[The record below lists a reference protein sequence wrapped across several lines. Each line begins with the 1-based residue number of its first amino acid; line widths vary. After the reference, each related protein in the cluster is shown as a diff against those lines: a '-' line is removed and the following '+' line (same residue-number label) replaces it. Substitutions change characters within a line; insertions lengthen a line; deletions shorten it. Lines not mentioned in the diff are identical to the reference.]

1 MKKILM
7 IVGLLASTT
16 AIFAQKAK
24 EKNTYS
30 FGVQTL
36 IPVGSE
42 SSTVLNGVTVQAEKA
57 VSKNVK
63 LTLSGSA
70 NGSLNFKDNSV
81 IAFPVLGGLKLGL
94 DDSKKLSLGLAAGAT
109 FYNLAGSS
117 AKFTYSPTLNVDA
130 RKYSVSLIYLG
141 TVLDGSKNQSSVGLG
156 VAYKL

>member
-16 AIFAQKAK
+16 AVFAQKAK

-36 IPVGSE
+36 VPVGVGTT
-42 SSTVLNGVTVQAEKA
+42 TVLNGLTVQAERK
-57 VSKNVK
+57 VSNNAK

-70 NGSLNFKDNSV
+70 NGLLNFKDNNFLS
-81 IAFPVLGGLKLGL
+81 FPVLGGLKLGL

-109 FYNLAGSS
+109 FYNLSGETT
-117 AKFTYSPTLNVDA
+117 KFTYSPTLNVDS

-141 TVLDGSKNQSSVGLG
+141 TLDGSKNLSSVGLG
-156 VAYKL
+156 VSYKL